1 MDLCSDFY
9 RNRLLFSCKVYFLSW
24 QSKSLSLSGVRVS
37 SFALSARATGHPQE
51 SRATHSVVT
60 TAASIAANVTI
71 TIAVDDEY
79 GVATG

>member
-9 RNRLLFSCKVYFLSW
+9 RNRCLFSCKVYFLSSP
-24 QSKSLSLSGVRVS
+24 SKSLSLSGVIVS
-37 SFALSARATGHPQE
+37 SVALSAGATGHPHE

-60 TAASIAANVTI
+60 TAASIAAKVTI
-71 TIAVDDEY
+71 TVAVDDEY